1 MSFLVGASLVFG
13 AAARADDS
21 AQDPLVSAQ
30 RELDARSSA
39 LKAVAD
45 PAAAPVP
52 APAAP
57 AAFSPRFDSDV
68 PAYLRAQ
75 ILEDVLFIQSLHAE
89 AASPLHLSV
98 FGSVDGNNYLR
109 YLGDRIKKIGV
120 DDAGGDPNA
129 LAFAHGLFNRQK
141 MWFTPNYL
149 KDDMPAIRRV
159 EILIHEARH
168 TERESW
174 PHERCPT
181 PFRDENGKD
190 FLTSNGGLLAGLDAC
205 DDTPIGAYGVGLI
218 MLKNIEKF
226 CESCAPKVRMDAR
239 IFAEK
244 RYRRHIVGS
253 AARQALHDDLYK

>member
-21 AQDPLVSAQ
+21 SQDPLVSAQ
-30 RELDARSSA
+30 REFDARTSA

-45 PAAAPVP
+45 PAAAPV
-52 APAAP
+52 APLAAP
-57 AAFSPRFDSDV
+57 TAFSPRFDSDV
-68 PAYLRAQ
+68 PAGLRAQ
-75 ILEDVLFIQSLHAE
+75 ILEDVLFIQSLHAD

-98 FGSVDGNNYLR
+98 FGSVDGSNYLR
-109 YLGDRIKKIGV
+109 YLSDRIKKIGV
-120 DDAGGDPNA
+120 DDAGGDPAA
-129 LAFAHGLFNRQK
+129 LAYAHGLFNRQK

-159 EILIHEARH
+159 EVLIHEARH
-168 TERESW
+168 TEREAWS
-174 PHERCPT
+174 HERCPT
-181 PFRDENGKD
+181 PYKDENGVD
-190 FLTSNGGLLAGLDAC
+190 FTTSGQLLAGRYAC

-239 IFAEK
+239 ILADK
-244 RYRRHIVGS
+244 RYRRHIVGP
-253 AARQALHDDLYK
+253 AARQALHDDLYR